1 MINLGFKRQHQ
12 LAEKLKTFFPNET
25 SRKAVKILDVAAGTG
40 LVGVGLKKE
49 GSLDQKNIL
58 KNSNFTNFM
67 IFLYSI

>member
-40 LVGVGLKKE
+40 LQGVPTQTFILHFALADRNMQVRFRLKV
-49 GSLDQKNIL
+49 
-58 KNSNFTNFM
+58 F
-67 IFLYSI
+67 